1 MNAKQ
6 QQMCAMLMRLA
17 PNEGYTAS
25 RLENVRFMRADRPLP
40 RTPVL
45 YEPGIIIVCQG
56 RKRGYLA
63 DRVYLYDAQHY
74 LVLPVPLPFYSETDA
89 SPEAPMLAIAVR
101 LDLAQIAELNMLMQ
115 GAAPP
120 ALAEPAG
127 IISTPIDE
135 TLCDVVLRLLEAL
148 SSPLEAS
155 VLGPACVRELCFRVM
170 QGERGGAVLSALAW
184 QGHFGRISQ
193 ALNHIHS
200 EWQSPLNVPLLAE
213 KAGMSVPRFHLHF
226 KSVTHTSPI
235 QYLKSLRLHQ
245 ARLMMIQSQMSA
257 ASTAFAVGYES
268 PSQFNREFK
277 RFFGRS
283 PGEEARQMKQAMASY
298 PAEEIH
304 GRLLPH

>member
-1 MNAKQ
+1 
-6 QQMCAMLMRLA
+6 
-17 PNEGYTAS
+17 
-25 RLENVRFMRADRPLP
+25 
-40 RTPVL
+40 
-45 YEPGIIIVCQG
+45 
-56 RKRGYLA
+56 
-63 DRVYLYDAQHY
+63 
-74 LVLPVPLPFYSETDA
+74 
-89 SPEAPMLAIAVR
+89 MLAIAVR

-245 ARLMMIQSQMSA
+245 
-257 ASTAFAVGYES
+257 
-268 PSQFNREFK
+268 
-277 RFFGRS
+277 
-283 PGEEARQMKQAMASY
+283 PG
-298 PAEEIH
+298 
-304 GRLLPH
+304 